1 MNAGQNRPLSSK
13 LSRFAVVGVL
23 NTAIDFATFTALVAM
38 SVVPLLANFLGWM
51 VAVIF
56 SFAVNSR
63 WTFERGER
71 FNLHGAFAR
80 FAVSGSVISLG
91 SSTLA
96 VYLLPALTGL
106 FAAKLIGI
114 VIGAILNFFAARW
127 SIENRIV

>member
-1 MNAGQNRPLSSK
+1 MTEEGNRGLSTK
-13 LSRFAVVGVL
+13 LSRFAIVGIL
-23 NTAIDFATFTALVAM
+23 NTVIDFATFSALVAL
-38 SVVPLLANFLGWM
+38 SFPALVANFLGWT

-56 SFAVNSR
+56 SFAINSR

-71 FNLHGAFAR
+71 FSLHRAFAK
-80 FAVSGSVISLG
+80 FAVSGSIISLG

-96 VYLLPALTGL
+96 VYLLPPLTGL

-127 SIENRIV
+127 SIENRVI